1 MKCSDFC
8 CMKGYLENTSA
19 HSAEQ
24 GKLIL
29 LLFLSF
35 FVASTKSLQDFDVVG
50 VSTGEIS
57 VSMFY
62 SNFAKLSLSE
72 GC

>member
-35 FVASTKSLQDFDVVG
+35 FLCSLYKVLAGF
-50 VSTGEIS
+50 
-57 VSMFY
+57 
-62 SNFAKLSLSE
+62 
-72 GC
+72 